1 MRGTGAVDDREV
13 RWPTPARLRAYLRGG
28 ATTTSFPRAGRL
40 AIALMVLAVPAYF
53 VVKLASNTEGPAA
66 MACVVGIVLFGAPAV
81 VILPALRH
89 DPDHAGRE
97 EIERRRRE
105 RELASALDA
114 GTGAD
119 APSSTWAQRPA
130 PPSRW

>member
-1 MRGTGAVDDREV
+1 M
-13 RWPTPARLRAYLRGG
+13 RWPTPARLRDYLRGG

-53 VVKLASNTEGPAA
+53 LVKLACNSEGPAA
-66 MACVVGIVLFGAPAV
+66 MACLLGLVLFGAPAAIV
-81 VILPALRH
+81 LPALRH

-97 EIERRRRE
+97 EIARRRQE
-105 RELASALDA
+105 RALAAALDTDDD
-114 GTGAD
+114 GR
-119 APSSTWAQRPA
+119 PRSTWAQRPT